1 MKETQKK
8 ILAVLIVEDEAAVSG
23 VLRDNL
29 ENEGFEVFIATDGE
43 EGLNMALKE
52 KPDLILLDILLPKID
67 GTTVMQKLREDSWG
81 KTVPIILLT
90 NLEADAEK
98 MRRVAKDEPAY
109 YMVKSAWKMEDVVA
123 KVKEVLETDKK

>member
-1 MKETQKK
+1 M
-8 ILAVLIVEDEAAVSG
+8 EDEAAVSG